1 MPAVSASAPGSLA
14 GVGAQGWLQEE
25 ESRGSPGS
33 PLAWRIL
40 LPGFALAAEHAEC
53 WAALLIQNQTETTLV
68 SGLCPGV
75 SSCCRF
81 LSPVTRNEERTPF
94 PLVQCDGSGF
104 FRCSSTA
111 QLPPALPTLPV
122 DLAKPSARRAG
133 AVSNQGG
140 DPCTSLTSEPGQGI
154 GSCSG
159 FLLQAGQSVLCKSSE
174 SALKVFHRIPE

>member
-1 MPAVSASAPGSLA
+1 MKPVPAVSASAPGSLA
-14 GVGAQGWLQEE
+14 GLGAQGWLQDE
-25 ESRGSPGS
+25 ESRGSPCS

-40 LPGFALAAEHAEC
+40 LPGFTLAAEHAEC

-81 LSPVTRNEERTPF
+81 LSPVARNEEGTPF

-111 QLPPALPTLPV
+111 QLPPALPTPPV

-133 AVSNQGG
+133 AV
-140 DPCTSLTSEPGQGI
+140 
-154 GSCSG
+154 
-159 FLLQAGQSVLCKSSE
+159 
-174 SALKVFHRIPE
+174 

>member
-1 MPAVSASAPGSLA
+1 MDNPGESFLHQTNSHSYKARAS
-14 GVGAQGWLQEE
+14 GVGLSPRQPRRRWCQGWLQDE
-25 ESRGSPGS
+25 ESRGSPCS

-53 WAALLIQNQTETTLV
+53 WAALLIQNQTETALV

-81 LSPVTRNEERTPF
+81 LSPVTRNEEGTPF

-111 QLPPALPTLPV
+111 QLPPALPTPPV

-133 AVSNQGG
+133 AV
-140 DPCTSLTSEPGQGI
+140 
-154 GSCSG
+154 
-159 FLLQAGQSVLCKSSE
+159 
-174 SALKVFHRIPE
+174 